1 MVALSAEIFFQ
12 VTKTKALL
20 KQLFTYTTPIL
31 TQKLQHT
38 FEQDF
43 ISNYFLLINIL

>member
-20 KQLFTYTTPIL
+20 KQLFTPKL
-31 TQKLQHT
+31 TQKLQYT
-38 FEQDF
+38 FEQFF